1 MSKVA
6 IRRARVV
13 ITGAGSGIGE
23 ATALRCAQAGAEV
36 IAVDIDL
43 ERAQRTAAA
52 CLQSGARHAEAR
64 RTDVADR
71 SAVEALARSIEAD
84 CGGVDVLVNNASV
97 GIGGPFLES
106 TLDDWD
112 WLRGINI
119 DGVAYGCHAFGRFMV
134 ERGHG
139 HVVNVAS
146 GAAYIHNRHMAAYCA
161 SKSAVLTLSKC
172 LRADWAGSGVGVS
185 AICPGVIDTPIH
197 RATRMYGGLDGQRE
211 RIARAFSFG
220 HSPDLV
226 AKAIVRAV
234 EHNHAVVPVGLESE
248 VAYRMLP
255 FVPGPL
261 QGLLARVSL
270 G

>member
-1 MSKVA
+1 MSKVT

-23 ATALRCAQAGAEV
+23 ATALRCAKAGAEV

-43 ERAQRTAAA
+43 ESARRTAAA
-52 CLQSGARHAEAR
+52 CISAGAEHAEAR
-64 RTDVADR
+64 VADVADR
-71 SAVEALARSIEAD
+71 TAVEQLARGIETER
-84 CGGVDVLVNNASV
+84 GPVDVLVNNAGV
-97 GIGGPFLES
+97 GVGGPFLAAS
-106 TLDDWD
+106 LDDWD

-119 DGVAYGCHAFGRFMV
+119 DGVAYGCHAFGTAMV
-134 ERGHG
+134 ARGHG
-139 HVVNVAS
+139 QIVNIAS

-161 SKSAVLTLSKC
+161 SKAAVLTLSKC

-197 RATRMYGGLDGQRE
+197 KATRMVGGVDGQRE

-226 AKAIVRAV
+226 AKAIVRAI

-255 FVPGPL
+255 FIPGPI
-261 QGLLARVSL
+261 QGLLARVSI